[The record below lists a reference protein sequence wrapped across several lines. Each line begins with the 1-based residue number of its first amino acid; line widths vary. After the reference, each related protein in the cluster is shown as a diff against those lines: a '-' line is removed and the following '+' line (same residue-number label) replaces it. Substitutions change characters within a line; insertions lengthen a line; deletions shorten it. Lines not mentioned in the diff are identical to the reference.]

1 MVCGNR
7 QRPGYDFDESYSP
20 VACPQAVKLF
30 NCAVA
35 RKKLKV
41 RQFDIITAY
50 LNAEIDN
57 RRILMKMPP
66 GYTKTG
72 VAWVL
77 KRALYSLR
85 QAGCLWHQTF
95 KDCLMKLGW
104 KPFPTDPCVF
114 SRNDCFIIIYVDDA
128 QVASESDTLN
138 DTIVSEIARSFNL
151 KDLGA
156 PEKFLGCMLDQMPD
170 GRYFLH
176 QKPYIDEL
184 LHLENLVHASPCVI
198 PAHPGHPV
206 CSRTIPEETDTEK
219 LDIAAIARITTLV
232 GKLSWLASRTRP
244 DISFIVGRLQRRT
257 KCPDTNILN
266 AIKHTLR
273 YLAGTKE
280 TGIPFL
286 HDDTGLIGW
295 VDASHADNP
304 DGKSTFGYIFFF
316 GGTPVS
322 WISKKQSVVARSSTV
337 AEYIAYESAA
347 TEGLFLRQL
356 LHSFG
361 LMDERET
368 ILIYTDSDGAFQNV
382 HNTGYSNSVKHIDV
396 RYHATRDLV
405 KSGDVEFK
413 LIDTGSNVADM
424 LTKALLPE
432 KFGKFFDALH
442 LDKLSL
448 IRK

>member
-1 MVCGNR
+1 MSIPLTYTEAIGSPEAQEWRIAMDDQLSKLRDRDTYDEIAVNKESKQRVLPAKWVFDIKKDTDNIITAYRARLVVCGNR

-77 KRALYSLR
+77 KRALYGLR

-151 KDLGA
+151 KD
-156 PEKFLGCMLDQMPD
+156 
-170 GRYFLH
+170 
-176 QKPYIDEL
+176 
-184 LHLENLVHASPCVI
+184 S
-198 PAHPGHPV
+198 
-206 CSRTIPEETDTEK
+206 
-219 LDIAAIARITTLV
+219 
-232 GKLSWLASRTRP
+232 
-244 DISFIVGRLQRRT
+244 RRT
-257 KCPDTNILN
+257 
-266 AIKHTLR
+266 
-273 YLAGTKE
+273 GE
-280 TGIPFL
+280 
-286 HDDTGLIGW
+286 
-295 VDASHADNP
+295 
-304 DGKSTFGYIFFF
+304 
-316 GGTPVS
+316 VS
-322 WISKKQSVVARSSTV
+322 GM
-337 AEYIAYESAA
+337 Y
-347 TEGLFLRQL
+347 
-356 LHSFG
+356 
-361 LMDERET
+361 
-368 ILIYTDSDGAFQNV
+368 
-382 HNTGYSNSVKHIDV
+382 
-396 RYHATRDLV
+396 
-405 KSGDVEFK
+405 
-413 LIDTGSNVADM
+413 TGSNA
-424 LTKALLPE
+424 
-432 KFGKFFDALH
+432 
-442 LDKLSL
+442 
-448 IRK
+448 